1 MKTING
7 AIEEVLANEGGVN
20 ANDPRDAGGE
30 TMFGIT
36 KAVARADGY
45 TGPMRD
51 LPRQRAF
58 DIYFRR
64 YVVAPVRRDQ

>member
-1 MKTING
+1 MNS
-7 AIEEVLANEGGVN
+7 AEIEEVLANEGGY

-45 TGPMRD
+45 TGPEIARSAPSAGVRHL
-51 LPRQRAF
+51 LPPLRHS
-58 DIYFRR
+58 
-64 YVVAPVRRDQ
+64 PEVRRDQ